1 MRPNIHTEPD
11 SKIDGFIQKGSEEL
25 NIKARKRGNKF
36 LFYFYGERIG
46 YMSKLLSSTTS
57 KIAFKI
63 CKNKMMTEKLLND
76 FNISTLE
83 SKFYNDQEFKKAHD
97 SIMKSKHNRFVIKPT
112 KLASGKGME
121 LNVNKNNFFESWNRC
136 VQYQREKSI
145 EEIDMIVQPFIDGFD
160 IRIAITEGVFSSALW
175 RLPAHV
181 IGDGSSNIE
190 SLIQDKNHLRK
201 QTLYF
206 KRFLYDLNN
215 EKLQRKLR
223 EQNFD
228 LNSVPEMNSIV
239 FLSDLGNLTAGAE
252 SIDITPYIS
261 DELKVLA
268 LKATAAIP
276 GLQTAGVDILTE
288 DFTADSGYVI
298 EVNTNANHQVH
309 HLPYKGKVRKPFKDI
324 MNIMLVK
331 HKIKKQM
338 NLKPSEKKINERLQK
353 FNEYRSSFYL
363 DYLAKSFFAED

>member
-1 MRPNIHTEPD
+1 
-11 SKIDGFIQKGSEEL
+11 
-25 NIKARKRGNKF
+25 
-36 LFYFYGERIG
+36 
-46 YMSKLLSSTTS
+46 
-57 KIAFKI
+57 
-63 CKNKMMTEKLLND
+63 
-76 FNISTLE
+76 
-83 SKFYNDQEFKKAHD
+83 
-97 SIMKSKHNRFVIKPT
+97 
-112 KLASGKGME
+112 
-121 LNVNKNNFFESWNRC
+121 
-136 VQYQREKSI
+136 
-145 EEIDMIVQPFIDGFD
+145 IDMIIQPFIDGFD
-160 IRIAITEGVFSSALW
+160 IRIAITEGVFSSAIW

-190 SLIQDKNHLRK
+190 SLIQDKNNLRK
-201 QTLYF
+201 QSLYF
-206 KRFLYDLNN
+206 KRFTYDLYS
-215 EKLQRKLR
+215 EKLERKLKA
-223 EQNFD
+223 QNFD
-228 LNSVPEMNSIV
+228 LNSVPSKNSIV

-252 SIDITPYIS
+252 SIDITPHLS
-261 DELKVLA
+261 EELKILA

-276 GLQTAGVDILTE
+276 GLQTAGIDILTE